1 MTDKEAVA
9 VQVVRYFSVLMADLA
24 TDGLG
29 AKISSDDIGEIL
41 SANVAAVGLAFDIE
55 NLDPLYEEAVNAY
68 NQSLLA
74 GFLEKGVRDE
84 GQVVEQA
91 SADSDPVA

>member
-1 MTDKEAVA
+1 MDNETVA

-29 AKISSDDIGEIL
+29 TKISSDDIGDIL

-55 NLDPLYEEAVNAY
+55 NLDPLYEEAINAY

-74 GFLEKGVRDE
+74 GLLEKGVKDE
-84 GQVVEQA
+84 SQVVDPTPA
-91 SADSDPVA
+91 NSDSVA